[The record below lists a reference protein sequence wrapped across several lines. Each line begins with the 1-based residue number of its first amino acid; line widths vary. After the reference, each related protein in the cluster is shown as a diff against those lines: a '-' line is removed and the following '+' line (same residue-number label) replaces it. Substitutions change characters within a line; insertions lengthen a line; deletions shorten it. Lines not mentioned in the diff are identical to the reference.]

1 MLKLNNVCKNLG
13 EFNLSNLNLK
23 VKRGEYFMI
32 LGKSGAGKSLFL
44 ELITGMQ
51 HPDKGEIILDEKN
64 ITHKKIQKR
73 QVGMVFQDYAIFP
86 HLSVYRNIGYPLK
99 SKGYSKE
106 YQSNT
111 ILTVAGQMNLTH
123 LLDRDPGT
131 LSGGELQRVALAR
144 VLTLKPKL
152 LLLDEPLVSLD
163 VQLRKDIRTILRKI
177 HQSGQTILHVTHDYE
192 ETITLADKVAIL
204 QNGQIIQSGTPAEIF
219 HHPKTSFIAEFIG
232 LKNYIPVNL
241 FITEDDICQAK
252 VKGHHNLVLCMLN
265 GKSKGN
271 GHLIISAED
280 ITISLD
286 KMSTSAINNFQG
298 VIKELH
304 PGIKGMEVVV
314 DIGVEMTSII
324 SQRSTK
330 SLDLREGKTVWV
342 SFKAS
347 GVRFIGE

>member
-1 MLKLNNVCKNLG
+1 MLELNNVCKNLG

-23 VKRGEYFMI
+23 VNKGEYFMI

-51 HPDKGEIILDEKN
+51 NPDKGEIILDGIN

-86 HLSVYRNIGYPLK
+86 HLNVYNNIGYPLQN
-99 SKGYSKE
+99 KGLSKE
-106 YQSNT
+106 KRDRL
-111 ILTVAGQMNLTH
+111 ILKVADQMDIKH
-123 LLDRDPGT
+123 LLKRNPGT

-204 QNGQIIQSGTPAEIF
+204 QNGQLIQSGTPSEIF
-219 HHPKTSFIAEFIG
+219 HHPKTSFVAEFIG

-241 FITEDDICQAK
+241 FNTDDDLCQAK
-252 VKGHHNLVLCMLN
+252 VKGHQNLVLCLLN
-265 GKSKGN
+265 DKSKGN
-271 GHLIISAED
+271 GHLIINAED
-280 ITISLD
+280 IIISLD

-298 VIKELH
+298 VIKEMH

-314 DIGVEMTSII
+314 DIGVEITSII
-324 SQRSTK
+324 TKRSTK
-330 SLDLREGKTVWV
+330 NLDLREGKVVWV

-347 GVRFIGE
+347 GVRFITE

>member
-1 MLKLNNVCKNLG
+1 MLELDNVCKNLG

-23 VKRGEYFMI
+23 VNKGEYFMI

-51 HPDKGEIILDEKN
+51 NPDKGEIILDGIN

-86 HLSVYRNIGYPLK
+86 HLSVYNNIGYPIK
-99 SKGYSKE
+99 NKGLSKE
-106 YQSNT
+106 NRASV
-111 ILTVAGQMNLTH
+111 ILKVANQMNITH
-123 LLDRDPGT
+123 LLDRNPGT

-144 VLTLKPKL
+144 VLILKPKL

-219 HHPKTSFIAEFIG
+219 HHPKTSFVAEFIG

-241 FITEDDICQAK
+241 NKTEEGLCQAR
-252 VKGHHNLVLCMLN
+252 VRGHQNLILYLLN
-265 GKSKGN
+265 NQSKGN
-271 GHLIISAED
+271 GHLIINAED

-286 KMSTSAINNFQG
+286 KLSASAINNFNG

-304 PGIKGMEVVV
+304 PGI
-314 DIGVEMTSII
+314 
-324 SQRSTK
+324 
-330 SLDLREGKTVWV
+330 
-342 SFKAS
+342 
-347 GVRFIGE
+347 